1 MKFRN
6 ECKQKI
12 NISDMLTLR
21 LRLSKILKR
30 DEHAQENGYY
40 TVKSLY
46 FDNLYDKAL
55 REKCDGLWY
64 REKFRIRYYNSD
76 LSFIRLEKKSK
87 FGGKCFKESE
97 IIRDTE
103 VSSILCGDIEFLK
116 ESKKSLFCELYAKM
130 RFQLLRPKCI
140 VKYTR
145 ESFVHPLGNVRITL
159 DSEIAGSNN
168 TDEFLNPA
176 LPFVSLYKTSILEV
190 KWDEFLP
197 QVVRDAV
204 QLNSR
209 KTTSFSKY
217 AAARY

>member
-12 NISDMLTLR
+12 NLSDMLQLKK
-21 LRLSKILKR
+21 RLSAVLKH
-30 DEHAQENGYY
+30 DEHAKEDGCY

-87 FGGKCFKESE
+87 FGGKSLKESTKITE
-97 IIRDTE
+97 RE
-103 VSSILCGDIEFLK
+103 VSSLLRGDIDFLK
-116 ESKKSLFCELYAKM
+116 QSKKPLFRELYAKM

-159 DSEIAGSNN
+159 DSEISGSNN
-168 TDEFLNPA
+168 VLEFLNPA
-176 LPFVSLYKTSILEV
+176 LPFANLYRLSILEV